1 MEELLW
7 GQEAAFCT
15 SESEDWAMLAP
26 GVAVGCSCQWT
37 DQVGAWGLSNLSR
50 GARGYLAGASP
61 RRAYVTSPLLRVLTG
76 AVGKGIV
83 GIQHPLG
90 MGEFSNTTKALSD
103 PSWVCSSLIPF

>member
-15 SESEDWAMLAP
+15 SDSEDWAMLAP
-26 GVAVGCSCQWT
+26 GVAVGCSCQWS
-37 DQVGAWGLSNLSR
+37 DQV